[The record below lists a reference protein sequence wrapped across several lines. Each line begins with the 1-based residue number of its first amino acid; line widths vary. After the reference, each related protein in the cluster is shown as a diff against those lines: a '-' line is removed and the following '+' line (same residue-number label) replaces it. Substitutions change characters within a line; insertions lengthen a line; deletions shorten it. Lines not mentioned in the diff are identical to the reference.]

1 MELPAW
7 SISMAGL
14 EYLVFFPFI
23 VLFQVYAWHCYH
35 KNKLTVPVRH
45 MVWSSLFFVYLL
57 AVIEITGPGDFR
69 DIGRYR
75 QLIRPEEINLVPLRW
90 ASVFGLTANLLL
102 FMPLGFFQKLLWN
115 RSLCS
120 AAATGFSFSLLIEI
134 SQLVN
139 RRSTDIDD
147 LLANTLG
154 AVLGWFLCRFLFHN
168 SRKKY
173 QPCGYPPFF
182 LRHAEQFSI
191 VLMFAVNFLVRPL
204 FRYFH

>member
-1 MELPAW
+1 
-7 SISMAGL
+7 MAGL

-69 DIGRYR
+69 DIGRYG

-90 ASVFGLTANLLL
+90 ASFFGLTANLLL

-115 RSLCS
+115 RSLCC
-120 AAATGFSFSLLIEI
+120 GYRF
-134 SQLVN
+134 
-139 RRSTDIDD
+139 
-147 LLANTLG
+147 
-154 AVLGWFLCRFLFHN
+154 FLFPSYLN
-168 SRKKY
+168 
-173 QPCGYPPFF
+173 QPACQPPFY
-182 LRHAEQFSI
+182 RYR
-191 VLMFAVNFLVRPL
+191 RP
-204 FRYFH
+204 FG